1 MNFNECDHELK
12 LSAQISMDSI
22 EEDLCF
28 YEQIGVHDCY
38 TWVTPEQATHDRL
51 SALKAQCAAH
61 GITLYHVGIAAYG
74 KSADIQLGLAKRDEH
89 IQKFKAFLVLLGEL
103 DIHLT
108 TITWEPN
115 GALCTLTDGQC
126 GRQLY
131 APAARGGAMT
141 RVCDWQILK
150 EMPYTH
156 GRFFSKEEMWENFTY
171 FIKEVMPVA
180 EKAGVRIALHPND
193 PPLQA
198 AAGVSTLISSP
209 ADYERAFAIANSRFF
224 GMELCIGCW
233 LEGGCTS
240 FGNVGQAIQKFVKD
254 DKIFVVHFRNVSGV
268 LPYFIET
275 FIDDGYA
282 DMYAHMKELVQ
293 SGYHGML
300 SLDHAP
306 NLVGVGENAQKISC
320 GYALGYIKG
329 LWHSARQE
337 SATDMKRSNQHE
349 GSL

>member
-1 MNFNECDHELK
+1 MNISKSDTELK

-22 EEDLCF
+22 EEDLCM
-28 YEQIGVHDCY
+28 YEQMGIRYCY
-38 TWVTPEQATHDRL
+38 TWITAEQATRAAL
-51 SALKAQCAAH
+51 SSLKAQCAAH

-74 KSADIQLGLAKRDEH
+74 KSADIQLGLEKREEH
-89 IQKFKAFLVLLGEL
+89 IAQFQAFVMLLGEM

-156 GRFFSKEEMWENFTY
+156 GRFFSKDEMWENFTY
-171 FIKEVMPVA
+171 FIQAAMPAA
-180 EKAGVRIALHPND
+180 EKAGVRIAPHPND
-193 PPLQA
+193 PPLPA
-198 AAGVSTLISSP
+198 AAGVSTLITTA
-209 ADYERAFAIANSRFF
+209 ADYERAFAIANSPFF
-224 GMELCIGCW
+224 GMEMCIGCW
-233 LEGGCTS
+233 LEGGCVA
-240 FGNVGQAIQKFVKD
+240 FGDVGQSIRKFVKE
-254 DKIFVVHFRNVSGV
+254 DKVFVVHFRNVSGV

-275 FIDDGYA
+275 FVDDGYA
-282 DMYAHMKELVQ
+282 DMAAYMEELVQ

-306 NLVGVGENAQKISC
+306 KLVGVGENAQKISC

-329 LWHSARQE
+329 LWHSARRNVGKE
-337 SATDMKRSNQHE
+337 ERRSN
-349 GSL
+349 